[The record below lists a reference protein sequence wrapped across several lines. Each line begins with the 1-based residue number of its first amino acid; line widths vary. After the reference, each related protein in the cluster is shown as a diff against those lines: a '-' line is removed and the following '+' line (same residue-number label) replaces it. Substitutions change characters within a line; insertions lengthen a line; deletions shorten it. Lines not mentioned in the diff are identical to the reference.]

1 MSFADL
7 QSRTNAA
14 VSAKLATDEA
24 TLDGV
29 AITGK
34 FDNASLAGLNNMVL
48 GSNPTFTCASSDAPL
63 SKRGKTLVVSGTSHT
78 VREIKPDGTGMSVL
92 ELEAQ

>member
-1 MSFADL
+1 MSFAAL
-7 QSRTNAA
+7 QSRVNAA

-34 FDNASLAGLNNMVL
+34 FDNASLAGLNNMLL
-48 GSNPTFTCASSDAPL
+48 GSNPTFTCASSAAPL
-63 SKRGKTLVVSGTSHT
+63 SSRGKTLAVNGSNYT
-78 VREIKPDGTGMSVL
+78 VREIKPDGTGMSLL